1 MSSTKVGYP
10 YSQKT
15 CIFISD
21 TDKKKNNELADA
33 HWNLLYM
40 EEISCNRSM
49 TNDHLD
55 GTKFSV
61 HQISAYDCMRHIA
74 FVQCAKHSATVG
86 DWWRVCIVI
95 SAMPTL
101 TATKKKTN
109 KKFINRAKA
118 TVVGREWKKYC
129 INYYIY
135 MHAPSIKSTDSWL
148 IAINSIL
155 MKTISKRTKS
165 SIIWS
170 LGSASDTIHAILWI
184 RLRYSIMKNWM
195 SNECKGKNLSLC
207 IDRECCFFFSILLH
221 TTNLSSIL
229 SSIFLSY
236 L

>member
-1 MSSTKVGYP
+1 MC
-10 YSQKT
+10 KT
-15 CIFISD
+15 F
-21 TDKKKNNELADA
+21 
-33 HWNLLYM
+33 
-40 EEISCNRSM
+40 CNCWRLM
-49 TNDHLD
+49 
-55 GTKFSV
+55 KSV
-61 HQISAYDCMRHIA
+61 HRHICNA
-74 FVQCAKHSATVG
+74 NTDS
-86 DWWRVCIVI
+86 D
-95 SAMPTL
+95 
-101 TATKKKTN
+101 KKKTN

-207 IDRECCFFFSILLH
+207 IDRECCFFSVFFYTRRIYH
-221 TTNLSSIL
+221 QYFFPICKC
-229 SSIFLSY
+229 
-236 L
+236 